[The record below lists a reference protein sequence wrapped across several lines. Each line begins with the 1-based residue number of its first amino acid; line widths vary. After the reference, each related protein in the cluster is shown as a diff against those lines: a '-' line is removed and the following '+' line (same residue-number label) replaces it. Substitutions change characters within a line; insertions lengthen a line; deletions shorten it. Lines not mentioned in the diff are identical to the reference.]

1 MVVAKRRPPDHV
13 DDRLHAEGV
22 PDVLH
27 AFSVHDL
34 LIGDP
39 VVCGPPAT
47 ICNAFGV
54 KGRLLPPAPLTAF
67 TKIARSQT
75 VGKISPEK
83 QEVDG
88 LYYRFE
94 ASTRRSDEY

>member
-1 MVVAKRRPPDHV
+1 MIVCTLRPPDYV

-27 AFSVHDL
+27 AFSVPDL

-54 KGRLLPPAPLTAF
+54 KGRLLPQLV
-67 TKIARSQT
+67 R
-75 VGKISPEK
+75 
-83 QEVDG
+83 
-88 LYYRFE
+88 
-94 ASTRRSDEY
+94 